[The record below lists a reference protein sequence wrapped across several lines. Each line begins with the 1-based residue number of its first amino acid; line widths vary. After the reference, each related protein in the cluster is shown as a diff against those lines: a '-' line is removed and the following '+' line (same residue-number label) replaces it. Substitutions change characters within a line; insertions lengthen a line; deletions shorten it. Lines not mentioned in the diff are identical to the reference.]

1 VPGMIPLDLLVA
13 LAPLLVWLVLCALDD
28 EAR

>member
-1 VPGMIPLDLLVA
+1 MIPLDLVIA
-13 LAPLLVWLVLCALDD
+13 LAPLVLWLALHVLDD